1 MVSYRLPSF
10 RCWLV
15 ISQVLLLLI
24 GCLTAGPAWA
34 DEGMWLFNDL
44 PSERLKQTHG
54 FTPPAGWLERLQQAA
69 VRFNSGGSGAFV
81 SADGLVLTNHHVAA
95 SSLQKLSSPERNL
108 AQDGFLARTRA
119 EEIPCVDLE
128 LNVLVSIEDVT
139 AAVQAA
145 VADEADAVA
154 AANARREVLAGIEK
168 QSLETTGLR
177 SDVVTLF
184 GGGRFQLYRFR
195 RYTD

>member
-10 RCWLV
+10 RYWLV
-15 ISQVLLLLI
+15 ISQVLLVLN
-24 GCLTAGPAWA
+24 GCLTAGPARA

-44 PSERLKQTHG
+44 PSERLKQDHE

-108 AQDGFLARTRA
+108 AQDGFL
-119 EEIPCVDLE
+119 
-128 LNVLVSIEDVT
+128 
-139 AAVQAA
+139 
-145 VADEADAVA
+145 
-154 AANARREVLAGIEK
+154 
-168 QSLETTGLR
+168 
-177 SDVVTLF
+177 
-184 GGGRFQLYRFR
+184 
-195 RYTD
+195 